1 MKISIVMPYYNRRNL
16 LYNVLRY
23 MNYSDETIIVDDGS
37 SKEHEVY
44 DFKDTFPNLNIR
56 IIRLDRGGGWR
67 GCAIAYNVGFSAA
80 TGDVILINSSEC
92 VHVGDILGYVK
103 NNLQP
108 KSYMAFSS
116 YAATPEINSLIDS
129 GSLDRVLKTGSCWHS
144 HSTHYTLI
152 PYCAAISKEDM
163 DILCGYDERFIEGV
177 GFDDY
182 EFIDRVNNLGL
193 KTQLIDNPCV
203 VHQWHPTLDLDETN
217 LELLQY
223 MRIIAPNRIRPPE
236 NAYYTS

>member
-1 MKISIVMPYYNRRNL
+1 MPYYNRRNL

-56 IIRLDRGGGWR
+56 IIRLDRDSRWR
-67 GCAIAYNVGFSAA
+67 GAAIAYNIGFSEA

-92 VHVGDILGYVK
+92 VHLGDILGYVK

-129 GSLDRVLKTGSCWHS
+129 GNLDRVLRTDSCWHS

-163 DILCGYDERFIEGV
+163 DILGGYDERFVKGV
-177 GFDDY
+177 GYDDY
-182 EFIDRVNNLGL
+182 EFIDRVKNLGL
-193 KTQLIDNPCV
+193 NTQLIDNPCV
-203 VHQWHPTLDLDETN
+203 VHQWHPTLNLEDTN
-217 LELLQY
+217 LELWQS
-223 MRIIAPNRIRPPE
+223 MRITNPDRIRPPE
-236 NAYYTS
+236 NTYYTL